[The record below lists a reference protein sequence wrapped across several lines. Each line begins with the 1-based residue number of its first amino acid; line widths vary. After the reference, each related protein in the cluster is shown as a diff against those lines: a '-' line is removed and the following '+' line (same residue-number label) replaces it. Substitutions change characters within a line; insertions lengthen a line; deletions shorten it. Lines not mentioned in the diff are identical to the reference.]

1 MADILARCRG
11 VARRSPEAHRHTV
24 AGIGVAVITVV
35 AIGAAAIGAATIGVA
50 AIGAIIDLPVISSFS
65 LATLVIRFSTG
76 IPLTGTIR
84 TTTTATAM
92 VTPTG
97 LIITAGPLTDT
108 VTATAIKGMATA
120 IRGTATPIK
129 GTATAVVTAEGPR
142 WCSCSAGWLGQDTIT
157 ALLMESWD
165 QKRDARFGR
174 TNAATMTASTA

>member
-11 VARRSPEAHRHTV
+11 VARRSPEAHRHTA
-24 AGIGVAVITVV
+24 AGITVAVTGVV
-35 AIGAAAIGAATIGVA
+35 AIGAA

-65 LATLVIRFSTG
+65 LAPLVIRFSTG

-165 QKRDARFGR
+165 QKPGVRFEP
-174 TNAATMTASTA
+174 TKAAKISAITA